1 MMSEHLTST
10 TASEGAEFTEIT
22 PEIAQDQI
30 DLSIVLS
37 AAKEFL
43 ESGDQSSS
51 RAEALLFDIDRL
63 QAALSRTVGLEPHRA
78 SSIAALTPQLEAIA
92 LLKQG

>member
-43 ESGDQSSS
+43 ESGDQSS

-92 LLKQG
+92 LLEQG